1 MSETASHSGGCLC
14 GAVRLTIAAEPMLA
28 RLCWCRLCQSLAAGT
43 ATVNVVFPS
52 DKVAIEGDLRW
63 YESTAESGNLMERGF
78 CPSCGTPLF
87 SRSDARPHLL
97 IVRAG
102 ALDGHLVARED
113 HVDRGV
119 AGGERLAQPAPAQ
132 PRQQRIGRDRDPHR
146 ATQAAAVVSWFSHPR
161 GP

>member
-28 RLCWCRLCQSLAAGT
+28 RLCWCRLCQSLAAGN

-102 ALDGHLVARED
+102 ALDDPEL
-113 HVDRGV
+113 
-119 AGGERLAQPAPAQ
+119 LAPQGTIWTDEAPSWAHIDTGLPQ
-132 PRQQRIGRDRDPHR
+132 FPRQPPPLI
-146 ATQAAAVVSWFSHPR
+146 
-161 GP
+161 